1 MFRSSRCAEHV
12 LNELDVMYDKVD
24 ENPDVY
30 LTGFSLENIDGFTFV
45 LQCVDENDLQMIAIL
60 AEEVAEQKVEALVE
74 QLAEI
79 NKNLRFFSLFLDDN
93 NNVILGYTYFLV
105 QSFEESVHQVIS
117 LMNSMMQVID
127 DIILDIKAYI

>member
-1 MFRSSRCAEHV
+1 MS
-12 LNELDVMYDKVD
+12 
-24 ENPDVY
+24 
-30 LTGFSLENIDGFTFV
+30 
-45 LQCVDENDLQMIAIL
+45 
-60 AEEVAEQKVEALVE
+60 
-74 QLAEI
+74 

-127 DIILDIKAYI
+127 DIILDFKAYI

>member
-30 LTGFSLENIDGFTFV
+30 LTGFSLENIDCFTFA

-117 LMNSMMQVID
+117 LMNSMMQAID
-127 DIILDIKAYI
+127 DFILDIKAYI

>member
-79 NKNLRFFSLFLDDN
+79 NKN
-93 NNVILGYTYFLV
+93 
-105 QSFEESVHQVIS
+105 
-117 LMNSMMQVID
+117 
-127 DIILDIKAYI
+127 